1 MTGVAQHPHPG
12 EARGATVLGERIQEP
27 LADLRRS
34 HRLRNLETGQEQ
46 ELAAI
51 GLRDGGAPREPHHG
65 LAVGRDVREAAP
77 VCQEPGVGAA
87 LEAAEGTHRGFE
99 RRPIVPVEP
108 TDLHRWELAPIRGV
122 CARLG
127 AIRRAGSRRPSD
139 DRRPP

>member
-1 MTGVAQHPHPG
+1 STQYPPGRVDRGRAWVDGVVVEEPRGSVTGVAQHPHPG
-12 EARGATVLGERIQEP
+12 ETRGATVLGERIQEL

-77 VCQEPGVGAA
+77 VGQERGVGAA
-87 LEAAEGTHRGFE
+87 LEAAEGT
-99 RRPIVPVEP
+99 
-108 TDLHRWELAPIRGV
+108 
-122 CARLG
+122 
-127 AIRRAGSRRPSD
+127 
-139 DRRPP
+139 